1 MKKAVSLMMAAAMT
15 MGLAAC
21 GSTASTDTA
30 ASAADTA
37 SSTEAA
43 ASTADS
49 TAAADGKV
57 YNIGICQLVQHEALD
72 AATQGFKDALVEKL
86 GEGSVK
92 FDEQN
97 ASGDS
102 ANCATIVNGFVS
114 NGVDL
119 ILANATAPLQAAAQ
133 ATADIP
139 VLGTSITDYATALDI
154 SDWTGT
160 VGNNISGTSDLAPLD
175 QQAAM
180 IQELFPD
187 AKSVGLFYCSAE
199 PNSVYQC
206 DVIEGYLTEEGYTVA
221 RYAFTDTNDVTS
233 VAQTAADNSDVIYIP
248 TDNTAASNTEAIA
261 NVVIPA
267 KVPVVAG
274 EEGICSGCG
283 VATLSISYYD
293 LGYATGEMAAKILA
307 DGADVSAMPVEFAP
321 NVTKKYNAANCEA
334 LGITPPMRK
343 SDVHPGQLRD
353 LLEWRYPETAWV
365 ECGWRGMTLL
375 IRVVDGVPAG
385 TPLSETGAGDVV
397 AARDGI
403 VDSIRTKAGTALVQP
418 GDVVRKG
425 QILIRGEER
434 TGSGVR
440 AVSARGVVMARV
452 WDAAAVRMD
461 LTELHTSY
469 SGRTEESVSVVSP
482 WFALW
487 HEPESEFHQADVS
500 RRTLPLG
507 GFFLPLTCVWE
518 KRYEC
523 EITKQNRAN
532 EEITAEASIAALR
545 KLREIIGTNE
555 SLVDKWVNCSMI
567 DHEVLL
573 AVATGER
580 LVDIAEQIPSG
591 APDKGY

>member
-1 MKKAVSLMMAAAMT
+1 MWHVEIENA
-15 MGLAAC
+15 GIY
-21 GSTASTDTA
+21 
-30 ASAADTA
+30 AADLP
-37 SSTEAA
+37 E
-43 ASTADS
+43 
-49 TAAADGKV
+49 
-57 YNIGICQLVQHEALD
+57 Y
-72 AATQGFKDALVEKL
+72 
-86 GEGSVK
+86 
-92 FDEQN
+92 
-97 ASGDS
+97 
-102 ANCATIVNGFVS
+102 
-114 NGVDL
+114 
-119 ILANATAPLQAAAQ
+119 LQ
-133 ATADIP
+133 
-139 VLGTSITDYATALDI
+139 
-154 SDWTGT
+154 
-160 VGNNISGTSDLAPLD
+160 
-175 QQAAM
+175 
-180 IQELFPD
+180 
-187 AKSVGLFYCSAE
+187 
-199 PNSVYQC
+199 
-206 DVIEGYLTEEGYTVA
+206 
-221 RYAFTDTNDVTS
+221 
-233 VAQTAADNSDVIYIP
+233 
-248 TDNTAASNTEAIA
+248 
-261 NVVIPA
+261 
-267 KVPVVAG
+267 
-274 EEGICSGCG
+274 
-283 VATLSISYYD
+283 
-293 LGYATGEMAAKILA
+293 
-307 DGADVSAMPVEFAP
+307 
-321 NVTKKYNAANCEA
+321 A

-375 IRVVDGVPAG
+375 IRMVDGVPAG

-469 SGRTEESVSVVSP
+469 SGRTEESVTVVSP

-487 HEPESEFHQADVS
+487 HEPESAFHQADVS

-591 APDKGY
+591 APAK

>member
-1 MKKAVSLMMAAAMT
+1 MSGRPWLIAVTVDGVNLPRFLRRAGEMGLLLTGVRIRGKHLSAFAREDDVPQLRMMAENGGWRFSVGNRQGTGRLMT
-15 MGLAAC
+15 WIRHRLALLSALML
-21 GSTASTDTA
+21 GIGALIGASQVMWRVEIENA
-30 ASAADTA
+30 GIYAADLP
-37 SSTEAA
+37 E
-43 ASTADS
+43 
-49 TAAADGKV
+49 
-57 YNIGICQLVQHEALD
+57 Y
-72 AATQGFKDALVEKL
+72 
-86 GEGSVK
+86 
-92 FDEQN
+92 
-97 ASGDS
+97 
-102 ANCATIVNGFVS
+102 
-114 NGVDL
+114 
-119 ILANATAPLQAAAQ
+119 LQ
-133 ATADIP
+133 
-139 VLGTSITDYATALDI
+139 
-154 SDWTGT
+154 
-160 VGNNISGTSDLAPLD
+160 
-175 QQAAM
+175 
-180 IQELFPD
+180 
-187 AKSVGLFYCSAE
+187 
-199 PNSVYQC
+199 
-206 DVIEGYLTEEGYTVA
+206 
-221 RYAFTDTNDVTS
+221 
-233 VAQTAADNSDVIYIP
+233 
-248 TDNTAASNTEAIA
+248 
-261 NVVIPA
+261 
-267 KVPVVAG
+267 
-274 EEGICSGCG
+274 
-283 VATLSISYYD
+283 
-293 LGYATGEMAAKILA
+293 
-307 DGADVSAMPVEFAP
+307 
-321 NVTKKYNAANCEA
+321 A

-343 SDVHPGQLRD
+343 S
-353 LLEWRYPETAWV
+353 
-365 ECGWRGMTLL
+365 GWRGMTLL
-375 IRVVDGVPAG
+375 IRMVDGVPAG

-487 HEPESEFHQADVS
+487 HEPESAFHQADVS

-591 APDKGY
+591 APTK

>member
-1 MKKAVSLMMAAAMT
+1 
-15 MGLAAC
+15 
-21 GSTASTDTA
+21 
-30 ASAADTA
+30 
-37 SSTEAA
+37 
-43 ASTADS
+43 
-49 TAAADGKV
+49 
-57 YNIGICQLVQHEALD
+57 VQ
-72 AATQGFKDALVEKL
+72 
-86 GEGSVK
+86 
-92 FDEQN
+92 
-97 ASGDS
+97 
-102 ANCATIVNGFVS
+102 I
-114 NGVDL
+114 
-119 ILANATAPLQAAAQ
+119 
-133 ATADIP
+133 
-139 VLGTSITDYATALDI
+139 
-154 SDWTGT
+154 
-160 VGNNISGTSDLAPLD
+160 
-175 QQAAM
+175 
-180 IQELFPD
+180 
-187 AKSVGLFYCSAE
+187 
-199 PNSVYQC
+199 
-206 DVIEGYLTEEGYTVA
+206 
-221 RYAFTDTNDVTS
+221 
-233 VAQTAADNSDVIYIP
+233 
-248 TDNTAASNTEAIA
+248 
-261 NVVIPA
+261 
-267 KVPVVAG
+267 
-274 EEGICSGCG
+274 
-283 VATLSISYYD
+283 
-293 LGYATGEMAAKILA
+293 
-307 DGADVSAMPVEFAP
+307 
-321 NVTKKYNAANCEA
+321 
-334 LGITPPMRK
+334 
-343 SDVHPGQLRD
+343 GQLRD

-375 IRVVDGVPAG
+375 IRVVNGVPAG

-591 APDKGY
+591 APDK

>member
-1 MKKAVSLMMAAAMT
+1 MSGRPWLIAVTVDGVNLPRFLRRAGEMGLLLTGVRIRGKHLSAFVREDDVMTLRMMAENGGWRFSVGNRQGTGRLMT
-15 MGLAAC
+15 WIRHRLALLSALML
-21 GSTASTDTA
+21 GIGALIGASQVMWRVEIENA
-30 ASAADTA
+30 GIYAADLP
-37 SSTEAA
+37 E
-43 ASTADS
+43 
-49 TAAADGKV
+49 
-57 YNIGICQLVQHEALD
+57 Y
-72 AATQGFKDALVEKL
+72 
-86 GEGSVK
+86 
-92 FDEQN
+92 
-97 ASGDS
+97 
-102 ANCATIVNGFVS
+102 
-114 NGVDL
+114 
-119 ILANATAPLQAAAQ
+119 LQ
-133 ATADIP
+133 
-139 VLGTSITDYATALDI
+139 
-154 SDWTGT
+154 
-160 VGNNISGTSDLAPLD
+160 
-175 QQAAM
+175 
-180 IQELFPD
+180 
-187 AKSVGLFYCSAE
+187 
-199 PNSVYQC
+199 
-206 DVIEGYLTEEGYTVA
+206 
-221 RYAFTDTNDVTS
+221 
-233 VAQTAADNSDVIYIP
+233 
-248 TDNTAASNTEAIA
+248 
-261 NVVIPA
+261 
-267 KVPVVAG
+267 
-274 EEGICSGCG
+274 
-283 VATLSISYYD
+283 
-293 LGYATGEMAAKILA
+293 
-307 DGADVSAMPVEFAP
+307 
-321 NVTKKYNAANCEA
+321 A

-375 IRVVDGVPAG
+375 IRMVDGVPAG

-487 HEPESEFHQADVS
+487 HEPESAFHQADVS

-523 EITKQNRAN
+523 GITKQNRAN

-591 APDKGY
+591 APDK